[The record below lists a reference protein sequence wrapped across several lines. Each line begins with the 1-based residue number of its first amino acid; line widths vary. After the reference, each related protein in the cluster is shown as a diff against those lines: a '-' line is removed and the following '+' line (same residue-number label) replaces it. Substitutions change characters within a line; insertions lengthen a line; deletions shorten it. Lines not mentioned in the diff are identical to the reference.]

1 MRVKRKSTPSGN
13 WRVKVR
19 SIRRDRQPDQQ
30 YYNRDR
36 HGERNPSEPAPCHRG
51 RSDHNRRGYVRWP
64 QELTLKTSGK
74 ASQGR
79 GSGSDIPRASFL
91 IWSTI

>member
-1 MRVKRKSTPSGN
+1 MNPEVVRESTLLGNQKHKR
-13 WRVKVR
+13 
-19 SIRRDRQPDQQ
+19 
-30 YYNRDR
+30 
-36 HGERNPSEPAPCHRG
+36 HFAEPAPCHRG